1 MNFWQKVWK
10 ILSPVQTPRKR
21 SYGGAEVG
29 RLTAD
34 WVEVLNSPVQP
45 SPKRSYGG
53 AEVGRLTADWV
64 ASSTSADSEIY
75 GSLVRLRNRS
85 RQLVRDNDYARG
97 ALRTITNNVIG
108 QGGIPFQSQVK
119 MRRGDRLDETINTAI
134 EEAWQEWGCKEYCD
148 VAGKL
153 GWSEIQRLALRSV
166 VESGEILIRKVN
178 QSFGGSSV
186 PFALELIEA
195 DQLAEYHHGTFNG
208 NEIRMGIEVD
218 QWNRPVAYYLRT
230 HHPGDYQ
237 FVSGASA
244 ARLERVPA
252 DEIIHLFISDRPGQ
266 SRGIPWFH
274 SCLQRMRNL
283 GGYEEAEIVAARA
296 AASVM
301 GFIETSDP
309 DNLGEET
316 ANGETLRSF
325 APGAIEVLAP
335 GEKFNGFA
343 PSRPNSGFDGFVRMM
358 LRGMAAGIGISYEN
372 LSADYSQSNYSSS
385 RLALLNDRDTYRA
398 LQSWVILNLHQPVYE
413 AWLDMAVLSGRL
425 NLPIYE
431 INPRRYQSVRWQPRG
446 WSWVDPQKEIN
457 ATISAVGAGLTTLTD
472 EIAKQGGDI
481 EDLLKTRKRELD
493 MAASYGLSL
502 YTPPQQSAV
511 VNEGEAPT
519 EATNDLSN

>member
-1 MNFWQKVWK
+1 MKFWQTIWK
-10 ILSPVQTPRKR
+10 TLNSPIALPRKR

-29 RLTAD
+29 RLT
-34 WVEVLNSPVQP
+34 S
-45 SPKRSYGG
+45 
-53 AEVGRLTADWV
+53 DWV

-75 GSLVRLRNRS
+75 SSLVRLRNRS

-97 ALRTITNNVIG
+97 ALRTITNNVVG
-108 QGGIPFQSQVK
+108 QGIPFQSQVK
-119 MRRGDRLDETINTAI
+119 MRRGDRLDESTNTAI

-153 GWSEIQRLALRSV
+153 GWSEIQRLVMRSV
-166 VESGEILIRKVN
+166 VESGEVLIRKVN

-195 DQLAEYHHGTFNG
+195 DQLAEYHHGTWNG

-218 QWNRPVAYYLRT
+218 KWNRPVAYWL
-230 HHPGDYQ
+230 HSKHPGDYQ
-237 FVSGASA
+237 FGSSASA
-244 ARLERVPA
+244 KLQRVPA
-252 DEIIHLFISDRPGQ
+252 EEIIHLFLSDRPGQ
-266 SRGIPWFH
+266 SRGVSWFH
-274 SCLQRMRNL
+274 SCLKRMRDL

-296 AASVM
+296 TASIM
-301 GFIETSDP
+301 GFIETP
-309 DNLGEET
+309 DGELLGEEVD
-316 ANGETLRSF
+316 NGERLRSLS
-325 APGAIEVLAP
+325 PGTIELLAP
-335 GEKFNGFA
+335 GEKFNGFS
-343 PSRPNSGFDGFVRMM
+343 PTRPATGFDSFVRMM
-358 LRGMAAGIGISYEN
+358 LRGMAAGVGISYEN

-398 LQSWVILNLHQPVYE
+398 LQSWIMLNLHQPVYE

-431 INPRRYQSVRWQPRG
+431 LNKRRYQAVRWQPRG

-502 YTPPQQSAV
+502 YTPPAQSAV
-511 VNEGEAPT
+511 VNEGDEPMG
-519 EATNDLSN
+519 ATNDVSN

>member
-1 MNFWQKVWK
+1 MKFWQTIWK
-10 ILSPVQTPRKR
+10 ILNSPIALPLKR

-29 RLTAD
+29 RLT
-34 WVEVLNSPVQP
+34 S
-45 SPKRSYGG
+45 
-53 AEVGRLTADWV
+53 DWV

-75 GSLVRLRNRS
+75 SSLVRLRNRS

-97 ALRTITNNVIG
+97 ALRTITNNVVG
-108 QGGIPFQSQVK
+108 QGIPFQSQVK
-119 MRRGDRLDETINTAI
+119 MRRGDRLDESVNSAI

-153 GWSEIQRLALRSV
+153 GWSEIQRLVMRSV
-166 VESGEILIRKVN
+166 VESGEILIRKVK
-178 QSFGGSSV
+178 QSFGGSTV

-195 DQLAEYHHGTFNG
+195 DQLAEYHHGAWNG
-208 NEIRMGIEVD
+208 NQIRMGVEVD
-218 QWNRPVAYYLRT
+218 QWSRPVAYWLSSQ
-230 HHPGDYQ
+230 HPGDYQ
-237 FVSGASA
+237 FGTNASA
-244 ARLERVPA
+244 KLQRVPA
-252 DEIIHLFISDRPGQ
+252 EEIIHLFLSDRPGQ
-266 SRGIPWFH
+266 SRGISWFH
-274 SCLQRMRNL
+274 SSLKRMRDL

-296 AASVM
+296 TASIM
-301 GFIETSDP
+301 GFIETP
-309 DNLGEET
+309 DGELLGEEVS
-316 ANGETLRSF
+316 NGERLRSLS
-325 APGAIEVLAP
+325 PGTIELLAP
-335 GEKFNGFA
+335 GEKFNGFS
-343 PSRPNSGFDGFVRMM
+343 PTRPATGFDSFVRMM
-358 LRGMAAGIGISYEN
+358 LRGMAAGVGISYEN

-398 LQSWVILNLHQPVYE
+398 LQSWVMLNLHQPVYE

-431 INPRRYQSVRWQPRG
+431 LNPRRYQTVRWQPRG

-502 YTPPQQSAV
+502 YTPPAQSAV
-511 VNEGEAPT
+511 VNEGEEPMG
-519 EATNDLSN
+519 ATNDVSN

>member
-1 MNFWQKVWK
+1 MKFWQTIWK
-10 ILSPVQTPRKR
+10 TLNSPIALPRKR

-29 RLTAD
+29 RLT
-34 WVEVLNSPVQP
+34 S
-45 SPKRSYGG
+45 
-53 AEVGRLTADWV
+53 DWV

-75 GSLVRLRNRS
+75 SSLVRLRNRS

-97 ALRTITNNVIG
+97 ALRTITNNVVG
-108 QGGIPFQSQVK
+108 QGIPFQSQVK
-119 MRRGDRLDETINTAI
+119 MRRGDRLDEATNTAI

-153 GWSEIQRLALRSV
+153 GWSEIQRLVMRSV
-166 VESGEILIRKVN
+166 VESGEVLIRKVN

-195 DQLAEYHHGTFNG
+195 DQLAEYHHGTWNG
-208 NEIRMGIEVD
+208 NQIRMGVEVD
-218 QWNRPVAYYLRT
+218 QWNRPVAYWL
-230 HHPGDYQ
+230 HNQHPGDYQ
-237 FVSGASA
+237 FGSNASA
-244 ARLERVPA
+244 KLQRVPA
-252 DEIIHLFISDRPGQ
+252 EEIIHLFLSDRPGQ
-266 SRGIPWFH
+266 SRGISWFH
-274 SCLQRMRNL
+274 SCLKRMRDL

-296 AASVM
+296 TASIM
-301 GFIETSDP
+301 GFIETP
-309 DNLGEET
+309 DGELLGEEVD
-316 ANGETLRSF
+316 NGERLRSLS
-325 APGAIEVLAP
+325 PGTIELLAP
-335 GEKFNGFA
+335 GEKFNGFS
-343 PSRPNSGFDGFVRMM
+343 PTRPATGFDSFVRMM
-358 LRGMAAGIGISYEN
+358 LRGMAAGVGISYEN

-398 LQSWVILNLHQPVYE
+398 LQSWVMLNLHQPVYE
-413 AWLDMAVLSGRL
+413 SWLDMAVLSGRL

-431 INPRRYQSVRWQPRG
+431 LNKRRYQAVRWQPRG

-502 YTPPQQSAV
+502 YTPPAQSAV
-511 VNEGEAPT
+511 VNEGEEPMG
-519 EATNDLSN
+519 ATNDVSN

>member
-1 MNFWQKVWK
+1 MNFWQTIWKV
-10 ILSPVQTPRKR
+10 LNSPVQLPRKR

-29 RLTAD
+29 RLT
-34 WVEVLNSPVQP
+34 S
-45 SPKRSYGG
+45 
-53 AEVGRLTADWV
+53 DWV

-75 GSLVRLRNRS
+75 SSLVRLRNRS

-108 QGGIPFQSQVK
+108 QGIPFQSQVK
-119 MRRGDRLDETINTAI
+119 MRRGDRLDESTNTAI

-153 GWSEIQRLALRSV
+153 GWSEIQRLVMRSV
-166 VESGEILIRKVN
+166 VESGEVLIRKVN

-218 QWNRPVAYYLRT
+218 KWNRPVAYHLRT

-237 FVSGASA
+237 FVSTAAA

-252 DEIIHLFISDRPGQ
+252 EEIIHLFLSDRPGQ
-266 SRGIPWFH
+266 SRGVSWFH
-274 SCLQRMRNL
+274 SCLKRMRDL

-296 AASVM
+296 TASIM
-301 GFIETSDP
+301 GFIETP
-309 DNLGEET
+309 DGELLGEEVD
-316 ANGETLRSF
+316 NGERLRSLS
-325 APGAIEVLAP
+325 PGTIELLAP
-335 GEKFNGFA
+335 GEKFNGFS
-343 PSRPNSGFDGFVRMM
+343 PTRPATGFDSFVRMM
-358 LRGMAAGIGISYEN
+358 LRGMAAGVGISYEN

-398 LQSWVILNLHQPVYE
+398 LQSWVMLNLHQPVYE

-431 INPRRYQSVRWQPRG
+431 LNKRRYQAVRWQPRG

-493 MAASYGLSL
+493 MAANYGLSL

-511 VNEGEAPT
+511 VNEGEQPT
-519 EATNDLSN
+519 EAANDLSN